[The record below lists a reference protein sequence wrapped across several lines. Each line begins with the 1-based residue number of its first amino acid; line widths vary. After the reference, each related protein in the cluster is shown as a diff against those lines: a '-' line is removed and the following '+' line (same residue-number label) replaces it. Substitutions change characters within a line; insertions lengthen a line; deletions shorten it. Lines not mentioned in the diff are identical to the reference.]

1 MVSELNEKAQNCG
14 IKGATVANIKT
25 VFYYW
30 TIRNYIQKNTDA
42 ALSRVHIIPKIG
54 IEAFR
59 KKRNACVDIS
69 GFIVSY
75 LFDRYSS
82 DKSEKE
88 EILVQYSIMELKNAY
103 EQSRAV
109 KITDQDIEEAL
120 LYLSKIDAMKLDGN
134 FLVIYNSMEITR
146 LELDNKIKYKKDDY
160 KQLNDFYCQKIQ
172 QIHIVGEYANMMVR
186 DYNAALQFVNDYF
199 QLDYKKFLGKYF
211 EGERLNEIERTV
223 TPDKYKKL
231 FYDLSEKQRE
241 IINDKSSQ
249 YIVVTA
255 GPGSGKTRLLV
266 HKLASLLMLEDVK
279 HEQLLMVT
287 FSRAAV
293 TEFKKRL
300 YELIGNAASF
310 VEIKTFH
317 SYCFDLLGKV
327 GNLDKAENIVSDAAR
342 MIKDGEVELGRIT
355 KTVVVIDE
363 AQDMD
368 SSEYA
373 LIEALMERNEDMR
386 VIAVGD
392 DDQNIYGFR
401 GSDSKHLR
409 SFVTEKNAVKYE
421 LTENYRSRR
430 SVVSLANAFAKTIT
444 DRMKVDPIVSMSDQC
459 GEVKIIR
466 YRSRNIETAVVND
479 LMSSYDGSGSVCVL
493 TSTNIEALRVMGMLV
508 RSGQRAK
515 LIRSNDG
522 FDIYNLAE
530 IRFFMKVLER
540 GLASPIISSELWN
553 EARGALESAYS
564 RSSVLP
570 MCISLLDDYANSC
583 ERKYKSDLDAFIH
596 ESKLEDFYHT
606 ENGIVF
612 VSTIHKS
619 KGREFDDVYM
629 MLDNVC
635 ADNDEERRK
644 IYVGLTR
651 AKNRLHIHCSNNI
664 FDDLDTQGAERITD
678 DRQYPM
684 PDEMILQLSHSDV
697 FLGFFKDKKDLILRL
712 RSGMKLLVTAN
723 GMSIVTR
730 DGNRE
735 ILRFSRSFKAQLAD
749 LAGRGYVSYKGEI
762 RFITAWTDKNDNA
775 ECAVV
780 LPDIYLRK

>member
-172 QIHIVGEYANMMVR
+172 QIHIVGEYANMMVK

-199 QLDYKKFLGKYF
+199 QLDYKKFLSKYF

-430 SVVSLANAFAKTIT
+430 AVVSLANAFAKTIT
-444 DRMKVDPIVSMSDQC
+444 DRMKVDPIVSISDQC

>member
-1 MVSELNEKAQNCG
+1 
-14 IKGATVANIKT
+14 
-25 VFYYW
+25 
-30 TIRNYIQKNTDA
+30 
-42 ALSRVHIIPKIG
+42 
-54 IEAFR
+54 
-59 KKRNACVDIS
+59 
-69 GFIVSY
+69 
-75 LFDRYSS
+75 
-82 DKSEKE
+82 
-88 EILVQYSIMELKNAY
+88 
-103 EQSRAV
+103 
-109 KITDQDIEEAL
+109 
-120 LYLSKIDAMKLDGN
+120 
-134 FLVIYNSMEITR
+134 
-146 LELDNKIKYKKDDY
+146 
-160 KQLNDFYCQKIQ
+160 
-172 QIHIVGEYANMMVR
+172 
-186 DYNAALQFVNDYF
+186 
-199 QLDYKKFLGKYF
+199 
-211 EGERLNEIERTV
+211 
-223 TPDKYKKL
+223 
-231 FYDLSEKQRE
+231 
-241 IINDKSSQ
+241 
-249 YIVVTA
+249 
-255 GPGSGKTRLLV
+255 
-266 HKLASLLMLEDVK
+266 MLEDVK

-430 SVVSLANAFAKTIT
+430 AVVSLANAFAKTIT

-606 ENGIVF
+606 ENGIIF